1 MTLSDV
7 SIRNPVFAWM
17 LMIGLIFFGFI
28 CFSRMGLSQMP
39 DVNFPVVNVTI
50 TLPNAAPEVIE
61 SDVADV
67 VEQAVMG
74 VEGVQDVQTTCTQ
87 GQASISI
94 FLDISRNVDVA
105 VQEVQTL
112 IFSVEKQLPTNI
124 YPPVIKKYDP
134 NSSPIIWFAVTADPP
149 ISEKDLML
157 YTRDHIKD
165 KFTSLTGVS
174 AVNLGGFMDRE
185 VNVWAD
191 NNKLNAKELTA
202 LDIISSIQ
210 HQHAEVPAGYLETPD
225 VEYSIRMMGE
235 AYTIPDFAN
244 LPILTRGGNPN
255 YTLLR
260 LKDIG
265 SIEDGIVTPLTGI
278 SRFNGT
284 SAVGLGIVMQNG
296 YNAVKIADAARAKMK
311 QMVQLLPKGYHMAV
325 NFDTT
330 TFIKDNVHE
339 LEFTIILAAI
349 LTSLVCYVF
358 LGSWSSTF
366 NVLMAIPTSL
376 LGTFIVTYFFGFT
389 LNTFTLMAL
398 SLSIGV
404 VVDDAIMVLENIV
417 RHQEKGDDQVEAA
430 LVGAREITFA
440 AMATSLAIVAIFL
453 PIAFMTGVIGK
464 FFFQFGITISGAVM
478 ISLLEAIT
486 LTPMRCAEFVHKAD
500 EHTPFNHFVNTQFGR
515 LSDFYKRT
523 LVWCLNFR
531 WLIVL
536 LALGTFF
543 LSLFTIKY
551 IKKDFVPS
559 TDMSVFIVNL
569 KLPVQYSLD
578 HTDRV
583 IRQCE
588 DLIRARGEVNHLY
601 STVGG
606 LNISV
611 GQGEAAFSPNTAA
624 FFITMKSAGKRPV
637 VPASEKEPASGPWAW
652 AINLYRNL
660 IPQRLSQEEFAGWCR
675 KTIAQTSPDIE
686 VSVQDLSMQGWSAG
700 KGYTAELLV
709 TGPDWDTLDA
719 AVLKI
724 RQAMRSSPKLSDADD
739 NYLNGQPE
747 LRVIPDRVKSALQGV
762 NMDDLGNVI
771 AANIGAYQ
779 FQGTYFHEGGHDN
792 DIAMRVPS
800 NQRTGPDSVKNIYVR
815 NNRGEVLPTS
825 SVADLKI
832 VPSLQQIP
840 RDMRQRAVFFYAN
853 PATGVSQQDCLDEAV
868 RICKSLLPP
877 GYSVALT
884 GSSQSNSNSLGQL
897 LFVMILGIA
906 VAYMVLGS
914 QFNSFIH
921 PIVILLAL
929 PFSVTGAFFS
939 LLATGQAL
947 SIYSMVGIILLMG
960 LVKKNSIM
968 LVDFTNQR
976 RAGGMNVH
984 EALLDACP
992 IRLRPILMTSFAT
1005 VAGAIPAALALGPG
1019 AELRQPMSI
1028 AIIGGIVFSTILTL
1042 LVVPCAYSLM
1052 SNLENKKRHQIDEE
1066 GNLIEPDKKSKKVKK
1081 VLRKLRPKLGH

>member
-28 CFSRMGLSQMP
+28 CFTRMGLSQMP

-61 SDVADV
+61 SDIADV

-87 GQASISI
+87 GQASISV

-112 IFSVEKQLPTNI
+112 VFSVEKQLPTNI

-149 ISEKDLML
+149 LTEKDLML

-165 KFTSLTGVS
+165 KFTSMNGVS

-185 VNVWAD
+185 VNLWTD
-191 NNKLNAKELTA
+191 NDKLNARQLTA
-202 LDIISSIQ
+202 LDVISSIQ
-210 HQHAEVPAGYLETPD
+210 HQHAEVPAGYMETPN
-225 VEYSIRMMGE
+225 VQYSIRMMGE
-235 AYTIPDFAN
+235 AYSIPDFAN
-244 LPILTRGGNPN
+244 LPILARGGNPN
-255 YTLLR
+255 YTLTRLR
-260 LKDIG
+260 NIG

-278 SRFNGT
+278 SRFDGT
-284 SAVGLGIVMQNG
+284 PAVGLGIVMQNG
-296 YNAVKIADAARAKMK
+296 YNAVQIADMAKAKMK
-311 QMVQLLPKGYHMAV
+311 QMVKDLPKGYHMAV

-330 TFIKDNVHE
+330 TFIRDNVHE
-339 LEFTIILAAI
+339 LEFTILLASI

-358 LGSWSSTF
+358 LGSWSSTL
-366 NVLMAIPTSL
+366 NVLLAIPTSL
-376 LGTFIVTYFFGFT
+376 FGTFIVTYFFGFT

-515 LSDFYKRT
+515 LSDFYKRS
-523 LVWCLNFR
+523 LAWSLNFR

-536 LALGTFF
+536 LALSIFA

-551 IKKDFVPS
+551 VKKDFVPS
-559 TDMSVFIVNL
+559 TDMGVFIVNL
-569 KLPVQYSLD
+569 KLPVQYSLN
-578 HTDRV
+578 HTDEV

-588 DLIRARGEVNHLY
+588 QVLRSRGEVKNLY
-601 STVGG
+601 AAVGG

-611 GQGEAAFSPNTAA
+611 GQSESVFSPNTAS
-624 FFITMKSAGKRPV
+624 FFITMKDPGKRPV
-637 VPASEKEPASGPWAW
+637 VPAAEKEAASGMWAW
-652 AINLYRNL
+652 LTNLYRS
-660 IPQRLSQEEFAGWCR
+660 IVPQRLSQEEFADWCR
-675 KTIAQTSPDIE
+675 QAIAQTSPEIA
-686 VSVQDLSMQGWSAG
+686 VSIQDLSMQGWSAG

-709 TGPDWDTLDA
+709 TGPDWDTLEA
-719 AVLKI
+719 SVVKI
-724 RQAMRSSPKLSDADD
+724 RQAMHASPKLADVDD
-739 NYLNGQPE
+739 NFLNGQPE
-747 LRVIPDRVKSALQGV
+747 LRVIPDRVKSAEQGV

-771 AANIGAYQ
+771 AATIGAYQ

-792 DIAMRVPS
+792 YIAMRVPTD
-800 NQRTGPDSVKNIYVR
+800 QRKGPDSIKDIYVR

-825 SVADLKI
+825 AVASLKT
-832 VPSLQQIP
+832 VPSLATDPQGYAP
-840 RDMRQRAVFFYAN
+840 KGCFFLCQSGTWCF
-853 PATGVSQQDCLDEAV
+853 PAG
-868 RICKSLLPP
+868 
-877 GYSVALT
+877 
-884 GSSQSNSNSLGQL
+884 
-897 LFVMILGIA
+897 LFG
-906 VAYMVLGS
+906 
-914 QFNSFIH
+914 
-921 PIVILLAL
+921 
-929 PFSVTGAFFS
+929 
-939 LLATGQAL
+939 
-947 SIYSMVGIILLMG
+947 
-960 LVKKNSIM
+960 
-968 LVDFTNQR
+968 
-976 RAGGMNVH
+976 
-984 EALLDACP
+984 
-992 IRLRPILMTSFAT
+992 
-1005 VAGAIPAALALGPG
+1005 
-1019 AELRQPMSI
+1019 
-1028 AIIGGIVFSTILTL
+1028 
-1042 LVVPCAYSLM
+1042 
-1052 SNLENKKRHQIDEE
+1052 
-1066 GNLIEPDKKSKKVKK
+1066 
-1081 VLRKLRPKLGH
+1081 